1 LLAVNDLV
9 EFAGTSEDLAIAM
22 SILLTMGAADCVA
35 VADGMGDGVGEA
47 EGVEAG
53 INFPESQARTV
64 LPLLFVLM
72 QV

>member
-22 SILLTMGAADCVA
+22 SILLTMGVADCVA